1 MTGIKAVIKKEL
13 KNFSGSGHGVFIMY
27 AAITVIWSFM
37 LTPAAAASTA
47 GSLWIVFFS
56 VIVTANFSGT
66 VFISERV
73 NGTLEVVLTSG
84 LSRNAVLFGKMA
96 FVAAM
101 TSIIGLACGTL
112 AMAWG
117 VVLPTM
123 IETTAAAAAT
133 ETPKALA
140 YAAALYLSAAFL
152 NTAASAYLSVRM
164 SNPRFLHFII
174 LFMTGAIIALHS
186 TLSTLI
192 QVPPYA
198 LVAAFLLSGTIFTLL
213 AKQEFAGERIIRP
226 IIF

>member
-13 KNFSGSGHGVFIMY
+13 KNFSGSGHGIFVMY
-27 AAITVIWSFM
+27 AVITVLWSFM

-47 GSLWIVFFS
+47 GNLWIVFFS

-73 NGTLEVVLTSG
+73 NGTLEILLTSG

-96 FVAAM
+96 FVTAM
-101 TSIIGLACGTL
+101 TSIIGLACGAL
-112 AMAWG
+112 AMVWG
-117 VVLPTM
+117 AVLPTM
-123 IETTAAAAAT
+123 IETTAP

-192 QVPPYA
+192 QIPPYA
-198 LVAAFLLSGTIFTLL
+198 LVTAFLLSGTIFTLL